1 MVFGFEFS
9 FKLWQT
15 IQTMDEKQP
24 DKFWTVS
31 EITEHYIEFV
41 SIDRAMLAEM
51 GYKDTL
57 RRRVRGRLKYFN
69 TIQEVEQITDKNN
82 KNQIILKF
90 RKAC

>member
-15 IQTMDEKQP
+15 IRKMDDKQLG
-24 DKFWTVS
+24 KFWTVS
-31 EITEHYIEFV
+31 EITEHYIDFV
-41 SIDRAMLAEM
+41 GIDRALLAQL

-57 RRRVRGRLKYFN
+57 RRRVRGRLKYFKI
-69 TIQEVEQITDKNN
+69 IQEVEQTTARNN

-90 RKAC
+90 RKKC